1 MVAAAPFFW
10 MVPRPRLLLPAPF
23 FASSPPRLHAEA
35 QRGLSGSP
43 TGRSLFSGLSRCKW
57 HRARQ
62 GMGFSVFVGIQ
73 TWALENCLYWFGK
86 GLWLQQM
93 HRICDRVAVPISLML
108 H

>member
-1 MVAAAPFFW
+1 
-10 MVPRPRLLLPAPF
+10 
-23 FASSPPRLHAEA
+23 
-35 QRGLSGSP
+35 
-43 TGRSLFSGLSRCKW
+43 
-57 HRARQ
+57 
-62 GMGFSVFVGIQ
+62 MGFSVFVGIQ